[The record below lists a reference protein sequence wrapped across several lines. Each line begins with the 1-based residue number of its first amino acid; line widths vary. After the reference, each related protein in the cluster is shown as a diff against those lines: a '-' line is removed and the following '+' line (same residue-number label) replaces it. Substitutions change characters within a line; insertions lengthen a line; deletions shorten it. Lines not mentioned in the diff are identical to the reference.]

1 MSLGDASRASTTGY
15 VTVIEDLGP
24 PVVTRQ
30 IPVSSVSTAN
40 ADQMVRIP
48 VINGK
53 ATKYKGGSKSA
64 VNASNKSGGGKKGGG
79 GGGGSKKQNNW
90 KNPYDKYYNLTEKIN
105 EALRTREKI
114 ERDYERILKRRE
126 RTAAELL
133 NNSAQEI
140 ANLRQ
145 EVQYQKRL

>member
-1 MSLGDASRASTTGY
+1 MASFKGKGDS
-15 VTVIEDLGP
+15 I
-24 PVVTRQ
+24 
-30 IPVSSVSTAN
+30 
-40 ADQMVRIP
+40 
-48 VINGK
+48 
-53 ATKYKGGSKSA
+53 
-64 VNASNKSGGGKKGGG
+64 VNSSNKGSGKGKGG

-114 ERDYERILKRRE
+114 EHDYDRILKRRE

-133 NNSAQEI
+133 KNSAQEI

-145 EVQYQKRL
+145 EIQYQKRL